1 MPIVFHLILQS
12 VPTRHV
18 EVSGY
23 PYSLK
28 ELVPYKRNFAS
39 YLNEIGMLLKYI
51 FLPQTFKMFE
61 KMPLCICLRKVFV
74 WEGRFFEPSSS

>member
-1 MPIVFHLILQS
+1 M
-12 VPTRHV
+12 

-61 KMPLCICLRKVFV
+61 KCLSVFAYGRSLFGRGDFLSPHLPDLRKGVY
-74 WEGRFFEPSSS
+74 SKNL